1 MSLLFRIFVTIALF
15 LPVLVY
21 GQLPSDCGKGTV
33 VIRLDYISLNG
44 DTSIFQN
51 SRYELSGN
59 IVKRRAEGEPLVSK
73 YEGEALLLESYVAE
87 PEYDIDLKSRTVYVR
102 KIEGYN
108 GQDTV
113 SLKDFS
119 FDMFYRYNLIMA
131 DEKNEIDTINPETIE
146 RFGML
151 FKIGRYRTRYHE
163 NWYNFIYTDEKMP
176 MVSPLSCFLSEFK
189 GYILE
194 IDLQADNQ
202 GVPSGVI
209 KAIITDIE

>member
-1 MSLLFRIFVTIALF
+1 MSSLFRIFVTIALS

-33 VIRLDYISLNG
+33 VLRLDYISLNG

-73 YEGEALLLESYVAE
+73 SENEGLLFTAYIAE
-87 PEYDIDLKSRTVYVR
+87 PEYDIDLKNGTVYVR
-102 KIEGYN
+102 KIDGYEGP
-108 GQDTV
+108 DTI

-119 FDMFYRYNLIMA
+119 FDMFYRYAMIMA
-131 DEKNEIDTINPETIE
+131 DEKTEIDTVNSETIE
-146 RFGML
+146 RL
-151 FKIGRYRTRYHE
+151 AKPFKIGRYRTKHHKD
-163 NWYNFIYTDEKMP
+163 WFNFIYTDEEMP
-176 MVSPLSCFLSEFK
+176 MVSPLSCFLSDFK
-189 GYILE
+189 GFILE
-194 IDLQADNQ
+194 VDFPVDNA
-202 GVPSGVI
+202 GTPNGII